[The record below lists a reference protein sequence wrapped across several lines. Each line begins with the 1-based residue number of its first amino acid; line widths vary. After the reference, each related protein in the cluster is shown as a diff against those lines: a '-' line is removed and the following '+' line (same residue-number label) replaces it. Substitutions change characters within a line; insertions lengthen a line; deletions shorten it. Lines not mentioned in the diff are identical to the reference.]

1 MALILVLLAFLGI
14 FAAWG
19 TGSSSSSESGSAQ
32 AETIR
37 AASVPSV
44 TGIYPRYAKRQLR
57 AAGLVPVER
66 WCRTHA
72 VEWEVGRQSI
82 AAGTVVSRGTRVR
95 LFLVPALG
103 AGVKHPPCNSFTPTS
118 P

>member
-1 MALILVLLAFLGI
+1 MALILVLLALLGV

-19 TGSSSSSESGSAQ
+19 TSSSRSESGSAQ
-32 AETIR
+32 AETIP
-37 AASVPSV
+37 AASVPAV

-66 WCRTHA
+66 WCRTRA
-72 VEWEVGRQSI
+72 VEWAVERQSI
-82 AAGTVVSRGTRVR
+82 AAGTVVPRGTRVR

-103 AGVKHPPCNSFTPTS
+103 SGVKHPPCNSFAAIS